1 MVPANSAYLCHGNGR
16 RLDSAGLTTTV
27 QWLQQGH
34 ARGAFQ
40 RMQKLTILMEG
51 QCTDECLDSNK
62 VPEFFLSILPLVGLW
77 DKLEQCEIYGNF
89 SIEMA
94 AALLPSGLQQLQ
106 LSVARCDTYDIKMS
120 IFGRFSQLI
129 HLELD
134 LTDCQQSEHSQNQI
148 ILDCT
153 FPRMTSLCAF
163 GMPLC
168 IAAKHTV
175 TACLPKVTI
184 LDVYVHSKIAQAVL
198 DMQTLLNLRLTITD
212 MSREHE
218 WVKVKSSSSLKK
230 LSVAGISHKCLC
242 LKVEKDQLSFATTN
256 IDVQHK
262 WAWPTYKRPK
272 LVVS

>member
-1 MVPANSAYLCHGNGR
+1 MVPASFAYRCNGQ

-27 QWLQQGH
+27 QWLQQNH

-40 RMQKLTILMEG
+40 RMQRLTILMEG

-62 VPEFFLSILPLVGLW
+62 VPEFLLSILPLVGLW
-77 DKLEQCEIYGNF
+77 DKLEQCEIFGNF

-106 LSVARCDTYDIKMS
+106 LSVARHDAYDIKMS

-134 LTDCQQSEHSQNQI
+134 LSECQTSEHSQNQI

-175 TACLPKVTI
+175 AACLPKVTI
-184 LDVYVHSKIAQAVL
+184 LDVSVHSKIAQAVL
-198 DMQTLLNLRLTITD
+198 DMKTLLNLRLTIID

-218 WVKVKSSSSLKK
+218 WVQVKSSSSLMK
-230 LSVAGISHKCLC
+230 LYVAGISHKCLC
-242 LKVEKDQLSFATTN
+242 LKVEKDQLSFATKN

-262 WAWPTYKRPK
+262 WSWPTYKRPK